1 MSLGLAS
8 MLLAGATDASVA
20 DALNG
25 MMTTFSTVCLAPA
38 DLAGQHAAASSLPG
52 VTKEVVSGFKDRKP
66 VIPGA
71 RYKLPGMEMSVF
83 GYRGAGLCAVAR
95 DFEPSFELSQYL
107 AAIEARFG
115 KRPHKKVV
123 KPDYYR
129 GVWADGSRQ
138 FDIEWYAKELK
149 TTVLLSVRKR
159 DGYSR

>member
-71 RYKLPGMEMSVF
+71 RYRLPGMQLSVM
-83 GYRGAGLCAVAR
+83 GYSGAGVCAIAR
-95 DFEPSFELSQYL
+95 GFESGIDLPSYL
-107 AAIEARFG
+107 TALETRFG
-115 KRPHKKVV
+115 KRPHKKVA
-123 KPDYYR
+123 KTDYYR
-129 GVWADGSRQ
+129 GIWADGSRQ
-138 FDIEWYAKELK
+138 FDIEWYTKERG
-149 TTVLLSVRKR
+149 TTVLLSIRKR